1 MRLSYLG
8 LATAFISAGLA
19 LNAAPITVGASNSGY
34 YTSGGDH
41 NLIETDYLT
50 GRYGNADY
58 RSFVA
63 FDLSGQSGTVQT
75 VTLSLYTPTVLTSD
89 GLETLAIYDI
99 TTALSALLPNAFGAA
114 GIATYNDLGSGTQ
127 FAIRDFTSVD
137 NGTIVDIIF
146 NASGIA
152 AVQAALGGQFAVG
165 AALTSISG
173 SSNQA
178 LFVGADGRNVR
189 NLTIDFLDQTGGGG
203 GGGGTTETPEIATF
217 IAMGTGLAAMVSL
230 RRRRAQQGF
239 TPAL

>member
-1 MRLSYLG
+1 MRLSFLA
-8 LATAFISAGLA
+8 LATAFFAASLA

-41 NLIETDYLT
+41 NFIETDYLT
-50 GRYGNADY
+50 GRYNNANY

-63 FDLSGQSGTVQT
+63 FDLSGQTGTIQS
-75 VTLSLYTPTVLTSD
+75 VTLTLYTPTILTSD
-89 GLETLAIYDI
+89 GLETLAIYDVS
-99 TTALSALLPNAFGAA
+99 TALSALLPNAFGAA
-114 GIATYNDLGSGTQ
+114 GVATYNDLGTGTQ
-127 FAIRDFTSVD
+127 FAIRNFTSTD
-137 NGTIVDIIF
+137 NGTLVDITF

-173 SSNQA
+173 PSNQI
-178 LFVGADGRNVR
+178 LFFGADGRNVR
-189 NLTIDFLDQTGGGG
+189 NLTIDFQDQTGGGG

-217 IAMGTGLAAMVSL
+217 IAMGTGLAAMVSI
-230 RRRRAQQGF
+230 RKRRAQQGF